1 MSAPTP
7 ITHNAMA
14 KPSLLLRTTEIDAF
28 ADRIGR
34 RRTGVRPSIKDA

>member
-28 ADRIGR
+28 ADKIVSAEPAS
-34 RRTGVRPSIKDA
+34 VRLIKDT